1 MSAAQS
7 TKFGR
12 KRPVKSEDLPPGESG
27 RDLSSYAPAYGP
39 GAARMLK
46 SIATAAQHASR
57 DFAESFYEELSRSG
71 QSAEVLERL
80 EIEELQ
86 HLREKQAQHFAML
99 LSPKLTACEHFDKAK
114 HLGRVHEMVGV
125 STPSLLAAYHSYQRQ
140 VLAILPRSGL
150 TVSSQDA
157 VTGVLMQRILLDV
170 EAQIVSQHEVA
181 RETAAF
187 ARHLNDVIRG
197 ASTMTDLMQETARL
211 LGTLDGIAGC
221 IMTRPDAEGTLQIE
235 VVAGSSTHDYVAAM
249 QSGQIPLLQ
258 TAKAKA
264 AGQGPSGRAWRSKQ
278 IEVCNSYRKDP
289 TLGPWREVGM
299 RLGFRSSASVP
310 LSDEEG
316 QPFALLILYSRW
328 PGFFSTAPRQDLLF
342 GIQNSLSKAVLDF
355 ERGPA
360 IPLRQRQDYQRQLRA
375 GGLQMLYQPIID
387 LHDGSLQ
394 YAEALARLRV
404 DGDRVLSPADFLPAF
419 GRSDLLEL
427 FQLGLVQVCRD
438 IQSWTGQGMTPA
450 ISVNLP
456 ADALTQDAYRD
467 TLFETLSKEGVA
479 PERIRLEILETQ
491 EFRDFEK
498 HDERVAEF
506 RRRGIRIVQ
515 DDLGSGHSS
524 LLRMDRIPFD
534 GVKIDQGFV
543 RDVKRD
549 PERALEFILHLT
561 RLVSDFGI
569 PVTVEGLE
577 DQALIEAAAILGAD
591 QGQGF
596 AIAKPMPARDLPAWS
611 ATFIYEID
619 PTQPRT
625 PLGALAAYL
634 LWDQECKTLGRWPDL
649 IEFTNEFPCLVDRY
663 IDQHKLHDSELN
675 RLYQDLRRA
684 TLLGTAN
691 RVFRHTREQL
701 IACLTHQIQMRR
713 SS

>member
-1 MSAAQS
+1 MFSAKSAKS
-7 TKFGR
+7 PREKAL
-12 KRPVKSEDLPPGESG
+12 KSEDLTPCNDR
-27 RDLSSYAPAYGP
+27 RDLSSYARAYG
-39 GAARMLK
+39 ASASRLLE
-46 SIATAAQHASR
+46 SIAVPAQQASR
-57 DFAESFYEELSRSG
+57 DFVESFYEELSQSRE
-71 QSAEVLERL
+71 SAEALERL
-80 EIEELQ
+80 EVEELQ
-86 HLREKQAQHFAML
+86 HLREKQAQHFEML
-99 LSPKLTACEHFDKAK
+99 LSPKLTVFEHFERAQR
-114 HLGRVHEMVGV
+114 LGRVHEMAGV

-140 VLAILPRSGL
+140 VFAILPRSGL
-150 TVSSQDA
+150 AISRQDA
-157 VTGVLMQRILLDV
+157 VAGVLMQRILLDV
-170 EAQIVSQHEVA
+170 EAQAVSQHEVA
-181 RETAAF
+181 RETTAF
-187 ARHLNDVIRG
+187 AHNLYDVIRN

-221 IMTRPDAEGTLQIE
+221 IMTRPDAEGALQIE
-235 VVAGSSTHDYVAAM
+235 VVAGSATREYVAAM
-249 QSGQIPLLQ
+249 RSGQIPLLQ
-258 TAKAKA
+258 ISKARA

-278 IEVCNSYRKDP
+278 IELCNSYRKDP
-289 TLGPWREVGM
+289 TLGPWREIGM
-299 RLGFRSSASVP
+299 KLGFRSSASVP
-310 LSDEEG
+310 LLDEEG
-316 QPFALLILYSRW
+316 QPFALLILYSPW
-328 PGFFSTAPRQDLLF
+328 PGFFSTAPRQDLLS

-404 DGDRVLSPADFLPAF
+404 DGDRLLSPAAFLPAF
-419 GRSDLLEL
+419 GKSDLLEL
-427 FQLGLVQVCRD
+427 FRLGLLQVCRD
-438 IQSWTGQGMTPA
+438 IQSWTGQGMTAA

-491 EFRDFEK
+491 ELRDLEK

-506 RRRGIRIVQ
+506 RRLGIHIVQ

-543 RDVKRD
+543 RGVKRD

-561 RLVSDFGI
+561 RLVSGFGM

-577 DQALIEAAAILGAD
+577 DRGLIEAAAILGSD
-591 QGQGF
+591 QGQGY
-596 AIAKPMPARDLPAWS
+596 AIARPMPARDLPPWR

-625 PLGALAAYL
+625 PMGALAAYL
-634 LWDQECKTLGRWPDL
+634 LWDQERKTLGRCPDL

-663 IDQHKLHDSELN
+663 IDQHSLRDSELN
-675 RLYQDLRRA
+675 TLYQENRRVA
-684 TLLGTAN
+684 LLGSAN
-691 RVFRHTREQL
+691 PVFRQTKQKL
-701 IACLTHQIQMRR
+701 IAYLIREIQMLRAP
-713 SS
+713 